1 MTEDAP
7 KTEMPRPSSPMV
19 FVDADACPV
28 REEAIRVALRYK
40 IGVRFVANQYL
51 RLPDHPLLAM
61 HLVGDGFDA
70 ADDAIIAGLEANDIV
85 VTGDI
90 LLAERALKL
99 GAQVISPKGDA
110 YTMGTIGAQVATRAL
125 MADLRAGLP
134 QEGAPSGPRPFA
146 KADRSRFLERFDLML
161 RRAK

>member
-1 MTEDAP
+1 
-7 KTEMPRPSSPMV
+7 MV

-28 REEAIRVALRYK
+28 REEAIRVALRHK
-40 IGVRFVANQYL
+40 IGLRFVANQYL
-51 RLPDHPLLAM
+51 RLPDHILLAM

-70 ADDAIIAGLEANDIV
+70 ADDAIIAGLEAGDIV

-90 LLAERALKL
+90 LLAERALKS
-99 GAQVISPKGDA
+99 GAHVISPKGDA
-110 YTMGTIGAQVATRAL
+110 YTMDTIGAQVATRAL

-134 QEGAPSGPRPFA
+134 QESAPSGPHPFT
-146 KADRSRFLERFDLML
+146 KADRSRFLERLDLML

>member
-1 MTEDAP
+1 MT
-7 KTEMPRPSSPMV
+7 TELRQPADERPTARMV

-28 REEAIRVALRYK
+28 REEVIRVALRHG
-40 IGVRFVANQYL
+40 IAVRFVANHYL
-51 RLPDHPLLAM
+51 RLHAHPLVAM

-70 ADDAIIAGLEANDIV
+70 ADDAIIAGLVAGDVV

-90 LLAERALKL
+90 LLAERALQA
-99 GAQVISPKGDA
+99 GAQVISPKGEA
-110 YTMGTIGAQVATRAL
+110 YTLDTIGAQVATRAL

-146 KADRSRFLERFDLML
+146 NADRSRFLDRFDLML

>member
-1 MTEDAP
+1 MTRDLSQIALS
-7 KTEMPRPSSPMV
+7 RPTSLLV
-19 FVDADACPV
+19 FIDADACPV
-28 REEAIRVALRYK
+28 RDEAIRVALRHK
-40 IGVRFVANQYL
+40 IGLRFVANQYL

-70 ADDAIIAGLEANDIV
+70 ADDAIIAGLEAGDIV
-85 VTGDI
+85 ITGDI
-90 LLAERALKL
+90 LLAERALKS

-110 YTMGTIGAQVATRAL
+110 YTMDTIGAQVATRAL

-134 QEGAPSGPRPFA
+134 QEGAPSGPSPFT
-146 KADRSRFLERFDLML
+146 KADRSRFLERLDLML